1 VPQFVQL
8 RIIGQGPRLHLPGR
22 ALETPSLRCN
32 TAMSKSLSRSTCS
45 TAAVRLASVTNRME
59 EACAVTDDMV
69 VRGWPMRRFQEVRS
83 IKTKVAGGSLAICVQ
98 NYGLSFALDLGW
110 GSTLCHVLVATRTLR
125 RELPYTPSSGRR
137 KRPCGTG
144 NARSTTPESNIE
156 GPTEPAVG
164 ASDCSVNASAARAER
179 PGGHL
184 PLLCLAWRWLLKNSR
199 FLVGRRGHSIRS
211 RGLRT
216 GCGG

>member
-1 VPQFVQL
+1 ML
-8 RIIGQGPRLHLPGR
+8 DCGR
-22 ALETPSLRCN
+22 P
-32 TAMSKSLSRSTCS
+32 
-45 TAAVRLASVTNRME
+45 
-59 EACAVTDDMV
+59 ACFSNEPNGRGLCVTDDMV

-83 IKTKVAGGSLAICVQ
+83 IKTKVAGGSFAICVQ
-98 NYGLSFALDLGW
+98 NYGLSFALDLG
-110 GSTLCHVLVATRTLR
+110 GVSTLCHVLVATRTLR
-125 RELPYTPSSGRR
+125 RELPYTLFLGNESDPAARA
-137 KRPCGTG
+137 
-144 NARSTTPESNIE
+144 NARNTAPESNIE
-156 GPTEPAVG
+156 GATEPAVG